1 MSRLHTT
8 NLGSLVSVNG
18 IQVPKGCS
26 TLSITYQDTSDSD
39 SGRSSL
45 TGSMWKGYI
54 GTLRT
59 LKCAWNSLYPDHIR
73 EILQAVK
80 GLNRFP
86 VQFFDPESGEYVT
99 SDFYVGDR
107 STDIKTFF
115 RNHELIGL
123 NLTLIENDPYA
134 DGNGDTGGGGG
145 GIVPEGTI
153 TITNNGLHE
162 VTMYEM
168 ADVKVPPYGEGEV
181 QIKTNGRH
189 SVSGK
194 AVAVVNVPAGG
205 GGITPSGTI
214 EIDSNGKHDVTDYA
228 EADVQV
234 PPYGIGE
241 TIISSN
247 GDHDVSGKATA
258 KVNVP
263 PYGVGEIEIHD
274 NGRIDVS
281 GKATAVVN
289 VPKGINPEGVIEITE
304 NGDHDVTQYATARVS
319 VSGGGSADPF
329 TAEAV
334 YKATRPAEWMP
345 MPNAADEEDAIYM
358 LVVCPDVA
366 YIAFTATSADGSEIP
381 VSIGTVDESG
391 TYTAKA
397 DLSPAASGSK
407 AQYAIDLR
415 TYDWAPSDNIGDK
428 QAMIKISANVKK
440 FDIQSHTSVSPSFD
454 SYPGDVVDIEILSHA
469 LTSLS
474 LSNMSGLKYAYVDV
488 YDSPDV
494 CTDMHQCFYDC
505 GSLLCVRKFRCAAD
519 GEASAIFRSCGRLQA
534 VDLTG
539 FVAENAQRLQSMFMS
554 CGALTNID
562 ISGVSS
568 TTRLTDASS
577 LFYYCYTLR
586 SVRLSGLDVSKITTM
601 SNMFSSCECLEECD
615 LSTWDISSVK
625 TATSLF
631 NNCYR
636 LRRLILNPDMTGW
649 AGVDIDLTYSKAMT
663 TEAIRDLI
671 TSLPTITASHTIKL
685 TGVLGAADLTDDD
698 VAAAAAKN
706 WTLVYTGASTTSD
719 EPDIPDAQAL
729 AIITGEEV

>member
-39 SGRSSL
+39 SGRSPL

-59 LKCAWNSLYPDHIR
+59 LKCAWNSLYPDHTR
-73 EILQAVK
+73 QILQAVK

-86 VQFFDPESGEYVT
+86 VQFYDPESGEYVT
-99 SDFYVGDR
+99 ADFYVGDR
-107 STDIKTFF
+107 TTDIKTFW

-134 DGNGDTGGGGG
+134 DGNGDTGEGG

-162 VTMYEM
+162 VTKYEM

-319 VSGGGSADPF
+319 VSGGGSADPL

-407 AQYAIDLR
+407 AQYEIDLR
-415 TYDWAPSDNIGDK
+415 TYDWAPSAASGGSKQIMIRIGG
-428 QAMIKISANVKK
+428 QVRK
-440 FDIQSHTSVSPSFD
+440 FTSVSYD
-454 SYPGDVVDIEILSHA
+454 G
-469 LTSLS
+469 LTSYGVSCIVDVSVREHRLTELS
-474 LSNMSGLKYAYVDV
+474 LGSYKQMAYAYVDV
-488 YDSPDV
+488 YDAPDV
-494 CTDMHQCFYDC
+494 GTYLERCFYWC
-505 GSLLCVRKFRCAAD
+505 YSLVCVRKFHCN
-519 GEASAIFRSCGRLQA
+519 ASSTSYSIFEGCSSLSA
-534 VDLTG
+534 VDLSEFSATK
-539 FVAENAQRLQSMFMS
+539 VNRIDNMFKS
-554 CGALTNID
+554 CYAISHIDMHGDGLATVNMDVESLFADCYALRDVNV
-562 ISGVSS
+562 SGW
-568 TTRLTDASS
+568 DASYFTS
-577 LFYYCYTLR
+577 LTSIFSKCYALE
-586 SVRLSGLDVSKITTM
+586 SV
-601 SNMFSSCECLEECD
+601 D
-615 LSTWDISSVK
+615 LSTWDISKVK
-625 TATSLF
+625 SMTNMFYYCHA
-631 NNCYR
+631 
-636 LRRLILNPDMTGW
+636 LRKVRLNPDMTGW
-649 AGVDIDLTYSKAMT
+649 AGVDINLTYSKAMT

-671 TSLPTITASHTIKL
+671 ASLPTITASHSINLK
-685 TGVLGAADLTDDD
+685 GVLGAAGLTEDDI
-698 VAAAAAKN
+698 AAAAAKN
-706 WTLVYTGASTTSD
+706 WTIDTGAATASD